1 LEKSLG
7 IFTGTYEELNPERKK
22 MSRRVFKIVH
32 KQDPDPDEVT
42 EFGLYEDGQ
51 GVVLFGRQP
60 QLSANDA
67 LPVAIPLLRV
77 NVTNGMI
84 ETIRDSTLALTQLG
98 LAVEKIS
105 DYPGESIVM
114 ISRVGQKV

>member
-32 KQDPDPDEVT
+32 KQDPDPDQVT
-42 EFGLYEDGQ
+42 EFGLMEDGQ
-51 GVVLFGRQP
+51 GVVLFGRMRQI
-60 QLSANDA
+60 SANGA
-67 LPVAIPLLRV
+67 LPVAVPLLRV

-84 ETIRDSTLALTQLG
+84 EPIRTTKLTLVQLG
-98 LAVEKIS
+98 LNVTKVEGYEEEATVTFFS
-105 DYPGESIVM
+105 SV
-114 ISRVGQKV
+114 RRT